1 MDDAPVVLGLDFG
14 GTKTALAVVDPDGT
28 RLGSAVHDTLPD
40 LGADASLDRAIAAG
54 RELLDRVAPG
64 RRLGA
69 VGVATIGIPGE
80 DGVALAPN
88 IPGWGALA
96 LGRELRGAFPGA
108 PIRLA
113 TDVKAAAR
121 VEAESGALVGCD
133 PAIYLN
139 LGTGLAVAII
149 ANGAVVDGR
158 NGASGEIG
166 YNLRRLDDVGVAPDG
181 RIPLEDVVSGKSL
194 MLEAAALLSGMDGSG
209 GARSSG
215 DSGGV
220 GGSGRSGDGDV
231 TGDGT
236 VSSDLSGNVFARVG
250 DDPRLVEL
258 FDRFVAELSFHL
270 VNLAIAVDPARIAVG
285 GGMVRSWDLL
295 RGGLRD
301 ALDAAVPFPPELVR
315 AAYPYD
321 APLMG
326 ALVLG
331 LAALRDDDHDDHVT
345 AGRPGLGETFKVSQ
359 DTDSRADDSGADDAT
374 LTNLTKGLS
383 G

>member
-14 GTKTALAVVDPDGT
+14 GTKTALAVVAPDGT
-28 RLGSAVHDTLPD
+28 RLGSAVHDTRPD
-40 LGADASLDRAIAAG
+40 LGAQASLGRAIAAG
-54 RELLDRVAPG
+54 HELLDRVAPG

-88 IPGWGALA
+88 IPGWDGLA

-108 PIRLA
+108 AIRLA

-166 YNLRRLDDVGVAPDG
+166 YNLRGLGDVGVAADG
-181 RIPLEDVVSGKSL
+181 RTPLEDVISGKSL
-194 MLEAAALLSGMDGSG
+194 MMEVAALPWPGGQGPDGRGHGGQGPDGS
-209 GARSSG
+209 
-215 DSGGV
+215 DGV
-220 GGSGRSGDGDV
+220 SRD
-231 TGDGT
+231 
-236 VSSDLSGNVFARVG
+236 VFARAA
-250 DDPRLVEL
+250 DDPRLVRI

-295 RGGLRD
+295 RGGLRQ
-301 ALDAAVPFPPELVR
+301 ALDAAVPYPPELVR

-326 ALVLG
+326 ALALG
-331 LAALRDDDHDDHVT
+331 LAALREELPDNTDDNSALTGNT
-345 AGRPGLGETFKVSQ
+345 ALANDAALAN
-359 DTDSRADDSGADDAT
+359 DTADAST

>member
-1 MDDAPVVLGLDFG
+1 VEDAPVVLGLDFG

-28 RLGSAVHDTLPD
+28 RLGSAVTETRPE

-54 RELLDRVAPG
+54 RELLDRAAPG

-88 IPGWGALA
+88 IPGWDALA

-108 PIRLA
+108 GIRLA

-166 YNLRRLDDVGVAPDG
+166 YNLRQLADIGVALDG
-181 RIPLEDVVSGKSL
+181 RIPLEDVVSGKAL
-194 MLEAAALLSGMDGSG
+194 MLEAAALLSETDGSPDV
-209 GARSSG
+209 SG
-215 DSGGV
+215 E
-220 GGSGRSGDGDV
+220 
-231 TGDGT
+231 
-236 VSSDLSGNVFARVG
+236 VSNGELSNTVFARAAE
-250 DDPRLVEL
+250 DPRLVEL
-258 FDRFVAELSFHL
+258 FDRFIAELSFHL

-295 RGGLRD
+295 RPGLRD
-301 ALDAAVPFPPELVR
+301 ALDTAVPFPPELVR

-326 ALVLG
+326 AIALG
-331 LAALRDDDHDDHVT
+331 LAAIRDGDNGSAATISSPSTNLR
-345 AGRPGLGETFKVSQ
+345 A
-359 DTDSRADDSGADDAT
+359 ADDST
-374 LTNLTKGLS
+374 LTKGLS

>member
-1 MDDAPVVLGLDFG
+1 VDDAPVVLGLDFG

-40 LGADASLDRAIAAG
+40 LGAGASLGRAIAAG

-88 IPGWGALA
+88 IPGWDALA

-113 TDVKAAAR
+113 TDVKAAAT

-166 YNLRRLDDVGVAPDG
+166 YNLRGLGDVGVAADG

-194 MLEAAALLSGMDGSG
+194 MVEVAALLGTDG
-209 GARSSG
+209 A
-215 DSGGV
+215 
-220 GGSGRSGDGDV
+220 GGSGDGSVSGD
-231 TGDGT
+231 
-236 VSSDLSGNVFARVG
+236 VFARVG
-250 DDPRLVEL
+250 EDPRLVGL
-258 FDRFVAELSFHL
+258 FDRFIAELSFHL

-326 ALVLG
+326 ALALG
-331 LAALRDDDHDDHVT
+331 LAAMRDDDGHVT
-345 AGRPGLGETFKVSQ
+345 GDGPGGGETCKVSQ
-359 DTDSRADDSGADDAT
+359 DTDNSAPQDYGAADSSGADDAT

>member
-28 RLGSAVHDTLPD
+28 RLGSAVRETLPD
-40 LGADASLDRAIAAG
+40 LGADASLDRAVAAARG
-54 RELLDRVAPG
+54 LLDRVAPG

-88 IPGWGALA
+88 IPGWDGLA
-96 LGRELRGAFPGA
+96 LGRALRGAFPGA
-108 PIRLA
+108 GIRLA

-166 YNLRRLDDVGVAPDG
+166 YNLRELGDVGVPLDG
-181 RIPLEDVVSGKSL
+181 RIPLEDVVSGKAL
-194 MLEAAALLSGMDGSG
+194 MLEAAALLSDASMSDGS
-209 GARSSG
+209 
-215 DSGGV
+215 
-220 GGSGRSGDGDV
+220 
-231 TGDGT
+231 
-236 VSSDLSGNVFARVG
+236 SDAIFTRAAE
-250 DDPRLVEL
+250 DPRLVRL
-258 FDRFVAELSFHL
+258 FDRFIAELSFHL

-285 GGMVRSWDLL
+285 GGMVRSWELL

-326 ALVLG
+326 ALALG
-331 LAALRDDDHDDHVT
+331 LAALREGDGDDSKPSTDESTSTSTNST
-345 AGRPGLGETFKVSQ
+345 A
-359 DTDSRADDSGADDAT
+359 ADDST
-374 LTNLTKGLS
+374 LTKGLS